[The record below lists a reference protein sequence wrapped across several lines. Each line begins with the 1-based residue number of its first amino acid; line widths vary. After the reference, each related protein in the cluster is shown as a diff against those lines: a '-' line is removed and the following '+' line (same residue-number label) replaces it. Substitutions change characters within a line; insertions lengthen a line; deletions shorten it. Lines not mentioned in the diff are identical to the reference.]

1 LLSFDLTIPER
12 RIGKNGG
19 RMISKN
25 RGRRQF
31 IRESAIGVIGT
42 GLAAGQA
49 LAASQVQAKPAPQP
63 ASGQVPKIREYRTLG
78 RTGFEVSDISCGFI
92 MDEGVIHAAYESGM
106 NYFDTAEEYPG
117 HHRVLAKVIKL
128 MDRKK
133 AFISTKLEAT
143 KGETK
148 EGFLRRARKSLED
161 LQTDYVDCLMMHCPE
176 KAETLKDAAFHA
188 AMAELKAEGRVRHVG
203 VSQHGTFWFRDPEE
217 TMEKI
222 LLAAADDG
230 RFDVFLMAYNFLRR
244 DNSERVLEAC
254 REKGI
259 GVALMKTAPVA
270 IYYSLKSRI
279 EQLEKDKKEID
290 PLYADGL
297 KRYKE
302 KFDAAQEF
310 IRAHGLENPEEIRD
324 AAIRFVLC
332 NPDVHTA
339 VCQTP
344 TYEALNAC
352 LRLSGTKLAEA
363 ERAKLQAY
371 RESCG
376 ALYCRHA
383 CGVCEPSCPKGVPVN
398 TILRYQH
405 YFAGQRREK
414 EAMGYYAAIPGARAD
429 ACRDCPAPCEAACP
443 YGVPVQGMLLVAH
456 ETLSMP

>member
-1 LLSFDLTIPER
+1 MTI
-12 RIGKNGG
+12 KQ
-19 RMISKN
+19 K
-25 RGRRQF
+25 GRRQF
-31 IRESAIGVIGT
+31 IKESALGALGA
-42 GLAAGQA
+42 GLAGGHGLRAAQA
-49 LAASQVQAKPAPQP
+49 SARPATQAAPADIL
-63 ASGQVPKIREYRTLG
+63 KIKEYRTLG

-92 MDEGVIHAAYESGM
+92 MDEGVIRAAYESGM

-117 HHRVLAKVIKL
+117 HHRVLAKVIKS

-133 AFISTKLEAT
+133 VFISTKLEAT

-148 EGFLRRARKSLED
+148 EGFLKRARKSLED

-176 KAETLKDAAFHA
+176 KAETLKDAGFHA
-188 AMAELKAEGRVRHVG
+188 AMAELKAEGRVRHLG

-222 LLAAADDG
+222 LLAAAEDG

-244 DNSERVLEAC
+244 DNAERVLESC
-254 REKGI
+254 RERKI

-279 EQLEKDKKEID
+279 ETLERDKKAID

-310 IRAHGLENPEEIRD
+310 IQVHGLKNAEEIRD
-324 AAIRFVLC
+324 AAIRFVLAE
-332 NPDVHTA
+332 PRVHTA
-339 VCQTP
+339 CCQTQ
-344 TYEALNAC
+344 TYETLNAY
-352 LRLSGTKLAEA
+352 LRLSGTKLSATEA
-363 ERAKLQAY
+363 VKLTAY
-371 RESCG
+371 REGCG

-383 CGVCEPSCPKGVPVN
+383 CGVCEPSCPAGVPVN
-398 TILRYQH
+398 TILRYQQ

-414 EAMGYYAAIPGARAD
+414 EAMGYYAAVPGSRAD
-429 ACRDCPAPCEAACP
+429 ACAGCDAPCEAACP
-443 YGVPVQGMLLVAH
+443 FGVPVQGMLLVAH
-456 ETLSMP
+456 DTLSMP